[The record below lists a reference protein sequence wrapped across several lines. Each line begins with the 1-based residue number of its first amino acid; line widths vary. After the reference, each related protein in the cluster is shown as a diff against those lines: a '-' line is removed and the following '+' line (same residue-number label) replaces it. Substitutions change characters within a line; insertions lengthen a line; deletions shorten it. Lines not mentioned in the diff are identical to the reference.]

1 MSPLVVSVVTVI
13 LAFMGGNWL
22 IRKIVDVVGIVLS
35 LGTAAD
41 IGLVLTYC
49 RGIPFWSSP

>member
-22 IRKIVDVVGIVLS
+22 IRKIVMS
-35 LGTAAD
+35 LA
-41 IGLVLTYC
+41 
-49 RGIPFWSSP
+49 